1 MRVCVGTIVHHPEAA
16 RIAHRQIRALLD
28 AGHEVTYVAPFTH
41 CNVTPPPEI
50 RAVDVPRAVGPRRLK
65 ALRAARSALAKGCRD
80 ADLLLV
86 HDVDLLLALPR
97 RRPVTVWDVHEDT
110 RGVLE
115 GEAYL
120 PGPMRPVLPRLI
132 GALERRAE
140 RRLHLILADE
150 SLRARFP
157 GGHPVVPDHTDVPA
171 VAPATGDDRLV
182 YLGRVSRAR
191 GAAEMIE
198 LARRLRPYGIRL
210 DVIGQADAGVRPLL
224 RDAQRE
230 GLLDWFGHVPNAHAL
245 RMAEGALAG
254 LSLTHDVPGFRD
266 AMPARVIEYMA
277 RGLPVITTPLPG
289 AASLVTGTGC
299 GLLVPFP
306 GANTG
311 LPAGGAAGRDP
322 GDTVE
327 AAVRAVLALRD
338 DPATRAAMGAR
349 GHAEALRR
357 FHWPVRAPEFVAQ
370 LERWARAPHHAAAR
384 PSGHALTA

>member
-1 MRVCVGTIVHHPEAA
+1 MRVCVGTIVHHPEDA

-28 AGHEVTYVAPFTH
+28 AGHQVTYVAPFTH
-41 CNVTPPPEI
+41 CNVTPSPEI

-65 ALRAARSALAKGCRD
+65 ALRAARAALAKGCRD

-120 PGPMRPVLPRLI
+120 PGPLRPVLPRLI

-150 SLRARFP
+150 SLRAHFP

-171 VAPATGDDRLV
+171 TAAATGDDRLV

-198 LARRLRPYGIRL
+198 LARRLRPHGIRL
-210 DVIGQADAGVRPLL
+210 DLIGQADAGVRPLL

-266 AMPARVIEYMA
+266 STPARVVEYMA

-289 AASLVTGTGC
+289 PASLVTGTGC

-306 GANTG
+306 GAIAQDG
-311 LPAGGAAGRDP
+311 AGHDP
-322 GDTVE
+322 VDTVE

-338 DPATRAAMGAR
+338 DPAARAAMGAR

-370 LERWARAPHHAAAR
+370 LERWARAPHPAAR
-384 PSGHALTA
+384 PSGQALPA